1 MSFCS
6 LIKGITQKF
15 AGCVLSQA
23 VFLICLL
30 VVVVVDYFFIFFWGG
45 VLFVCFVLTFHV
57 FGYCI
62 TVLQF
67 LLLHLLYAAHE
78 KDYRRGEHCL

>member
-1 MSFCS
+1 M
-6 LIKGITQKF
+6 
-15 AGCVLSQA
+15 LS
-23 VFLICLL
+23 
-30 VVVVVDYFFIFFWGG
+30 
-45 VLFVCFVLTFHV
+45 VCFVLTFHV